1 MMRRMRGS
9 GRIGAA
15 EALEAGVERARLA
28 LACTF
33 SSSAEYEASIIQAK
47 RDAGVYGPKR
57 RRRQLWRWLLTATVP
72 IAFVILIFVF
82 RDK

>member
-1 MMRRMRGS
+1 MAGMRGS
-9 GRIGAA
+9 GRLGAA

-28 LACTF
+28 LACRF

-57 RRRQLWRWLLTATVP
+57 QRRRLLTTIATMAAMAAAVL
-72 IAFVILIFVF
+72 ILIVMIL
-82 RDK
+82 

>member
-1 MMRRMRGS
+1 MLRMRGPV
-9 GRIGAA
+9 RQAA
-15 EALEAGVERARLA
+15 VEALEAGVERARLA

-57 RRRQLWRWLLTATVP
+57 QRRQLRRRLLVA
-72 IAFVILIFVF
+72 AAAAALVILILAAL
-82 RDK
+82 

>member
-1 MMRRMRGS
+1 MMRRMRGL

-33 SSSAEYEASIIQAK
+33 SSSAEYEDSIIQAK
-47 RDAGVYGPKR
+47 RDAGVYGPKQR
-57 RRRQLWRWLLTATVP
+57 RRRLLLWFLAATVP
-72 IAFVILIFVF
+72 IAFVILIFAF

>member
-1 MMRRMRGS
+1 MAGMGRLRGLE
-9 GRIGAA
+9 AV

-33 SSSAEYEASIIQAK
+33 SSSAEYEAAVIQAK

-57 RRRQLWRWLLTATVP
+57 RRRQLRRRLFLAATAAAALLVLLFAT
-72 IAFVILIFVF
+72 L
-82 RDK
+82 

>member
-1 MMRRMRGS
+1 MMRRMRGLS
-9 GRIGAA
+9 RIGAA

-47 RDAGVYGPKR
+47 RDAGVYGPKQR
-57 RRRQLWRWLLTATVP
+57 RRRLLLWFLAATVP
-72 IAFVILIFVF
+72 IAFVILVFAF